1 MNFEIFRIL
10 LDEIFFNINQLPK
23 VPIPEEKEL
32 KLSNTHGENH
42 AKIAYA
48 IRKTYH

>member
-10 LDEIFFNINQLPK
+10 LDDFLNINQLPK

-32 KLSNTHGENH
+32 KLSNTHGEID